1 MKVLLDTN
9 VWRYVFD
16 SGRGPSLYSESKR
29 SGFQVTICPAVVLE
43 TLRIGDNSLRKKLIE
58 FQTRR
63 CWMRLMPDAF
73 LECEEIKAEI
83 RNKHPEWVLKTP
95 NDNVYRKLKRS
106 WTKSGS
112 SWWEQVRNNLDSTA
126 GKLRS
131 RDDPIL
137 NVVRQQHREWRNS
150 GIEGKKSI
158 AGNWLPSVKGSID
171 VSGETI
177 ETDGWRVYASTIWAN
192 MLHGHVTAREWFGC
206 HIDIDRMIYAN
217 FDNFTNFWLHEVA
230 AEDVPRAWLRAAIFA
245 MQGDRKVTDGNPLD
259 QTIGVHLVDVDLVVS
274 ADRNFVSMIKRCHDE
289 APFKTA
295 DAFLISGG
303 EIGID
308 ELFELFAEGV
318 KTKVPH

>member
-1 MKVLLDTN
+1 
-9 VWRYVFD
+9 
-16 SGRGPSLYSESKR
+16 
-29 SGFQVTICPAVVLE
+29 
-43 TLRIGDNSLRKKLIE
+43 
-58 FQTRR
+58 
-63 CWMRLMPDAF
+63 
-73 LECEEIKAEI
+73 
-83 RNKHPEWVLKTP
+83 
-95 NDNVYRKLKRS
+95 
-106 WTKSGS
+106 
-112 SWWEQVRNNLDSTA
+112 
-126 GKLRS
+126 
-131 RDDPIL
+131 
-137 NVVRQQHREWRNS
+137 
-150 GIEGKKSI
+150 
-158 AGNWLPSVKGSID
+158 
-171 VSGETI
+171 
-177 ETDGWRVYASTIWAN
+177 

-230 AEDVPRAWLRAAIFA
+230 AEDVPRAWLRAAIFL